1 MQGVVGYS
9 KENRVIFMIKAKF
22 EDRQFERLIRWNVL
36 DYTYVTRKS
45 TFAKYADNYNSNDIK
60 LCLTR
65 FRFNNNWEPL
75 NKYQPITPIQ
85 LANGSVIS
93 RKSEDGLYL
102 EMNDTKDK
110 VRLYKE
116 ILSEG

>member
-1 MQGVVGYS
+1 
-9 KENRVIFMIKAKF
+9 MIKAKY

-45 TFAKYADNYNSNDIK
+45 TFAQYADNYNSNDIK

-85 LANGSVIS
+85 LADGSVIS
-93 RKSEDGLYL
+93 GKSDDGLYL
-102 EMNDTKDK
+102 EINNTKDK

-116 ILSEG
+116 ITSEG